1 MRIIVI
7 HAATGDTVAAV
18 VRTEEL
24 DMMGV
29 EYTNISAN
37 GVLSDTIAGNPDLKE
52 DLDRLLT
59 TVLNKKLV
67 GL

>member
-1 MRIIVI
+1 
-7 HAATGDTVAAV
+7 
-18 VRTEEL
+18 
-24 DMMGV
+24 MMGV

-52 DLDRLLT
+52 DQDLLLT

>member
-29 EYTNISAN
+29 KYTNISAN

-52 DLDRLLT
+52 DLDLLLT

>member
-7 HAATGDTVAAV
+7 HSETGDTLCAV

-24 DMMGV
+24 DMMGIK
-29 EYTNISAN
+29 YTEVLPNYS
-37 GVLSDTIAGNPDLKE
+37 LSDIIRCNPDLKE
-52 DLDRLLT
+52 DLDLLLDT
-59 TVLNKKLV
+59 CFEKDMV

>member
-7 HAATGDTVAAV
+7 HATTGDTVAAV

-24 DMMGV
+24 DMMGIP
-29 EYTNISAN
+29 YTPVPSDGQLSQLISF
-37 GVLSDTIAGNPDLKE
+37 NPDLKE
-52 DLDRLLT
+52 DLDLLLET
-59 TVLNKKLV
+59 ALPKSSV